1 MLLDELVVQMNVN
14 GDTKPL
20 ERALLLLE
28 KAQAAYKKIIDNPA
42 LDIDGSPAIKSLQQ
56 VQRQMNKLNEKIN
69 QKRIIRIE
77 QEEQKQNMQG
87 LKDAQ
92 AYLQQAKEQYEL
104 EERYSIKLANGKK
117 IRLDL
122 DAALARTTIGA
133 TNKVAALKQE
143 LMGLAYANPV
153 LSRLIGSLGMFA
165 AMTGASIGLQQYI
178 AISDQWKTIGGQIKN
193 VSKSLQEAEN
203 AELELYNIA
212 SRTRQSYQS
221 TAELYTSV
229 SRNAAELGKDSGE
242 ILKFT
247 EDVSNAM
254 LLGGSSAQAQS
265 AALVQ
270 LGQALGSGVLRGDEL
285 NSILEQAP
293 RLAKAIAAGMD
304 TSVGNLRALG
314 AKGEITSQKLFEAI
328 RKQSEKLKKELGNT
342 PWTVEQAK
350 TKVQNSLGMLFY
362 TIEKK
367 MGIGSKI
374 AQGIAKVSEILEKIN
389 NIVAKIPAEDLQNM
403 MKALALYAG
412 VFYVYTKRAA
422 IVNTFMA
429 SVGAVKMLVGEFRAA
444 TTVLGGLRAM
454 IAAVGATGAA
464 SSVIATGGLIL
475 VVALIVFLIL
485 LIQDFYVWV
494 NGGESVLGDT
504 FGSWTSVVAEF
515 SKRWEQWKT
524 EFGKSIEWLGQ
535 TVDRVGNWI
544 KQVWQDVCAACSAWL
559 EKGIISKLKDV
570 LDLVIWIIKYMT
582 PLGWAFQGIS
592 WALEKGGLLDP
603 KNLPKAPDVNP
614 FALGVTGGFGGT
626 NNNMNNSG
634 NVTNYNNFNIKSS
647 TPEAVAKEIGSR
659 GSFGGLP
666 QLSITEWGFSDG

>member
-20 ERALLLLE
+20 ERAIQLLE
-28 KAQAAYKKIIDNPA
+28 KAQTAYKKIIDNPA
-42 LDIDGSPAIKSLQQ
+42 LDVDGSPAIKTLQQ
-56 VQRQMNKLNEKIN
+56 VQQQMDKLTEKVN
-69 QKRIIRIE
+69 QKRVIRIE
-77 QEEQKQNMQG
+77 KEEQNQNLQG

-92 AYLQQAKEQYEL
+92 AYLQQAKKQYEL
-104 EERYSIKLANGKK
+104 EERYGIKISNGKK
-117 IRLDL
+117 IRLNL
-122 DAALARTTIGA
+122 DAALARTTAGA

-143 LMGLAYANPV
+143 LMGLAHANPI
-153 LSRLIGSLGMFA
+153 LSRVIGSFGMFA
-165 AMTGASIGLQQYI
+165 AMTGVSIGLQQYI

-229 SRNAAELGKDSGE
+229 SRNAAELGKGSTE

-293 RLAKAIAAGMD
+293 RLAKAIAEGMD
-304 TSVGNLRALG
+304 TSVGNLRAMG

-362 TIEKK
+362 TLEKK
-367 MGIGSKI
+367 LGIGSKI
-374 AQGIAKVSEILEKIN
+374 AQGIAKVSEKLEKIN
-389 NIVAKIPAEDLQNM
+389 NIITKIPAEDLQNM
-403 MKALALYAG
+403 MKMLAIYAG
-412 VFYVYTKRAA
+412 VFYAYTKRTA

-429 SVGAVKMLVGEFRAA
+429 GAGAVRLLASEFRAA

-454 IAAVGATGAA
+454 AAAVGATMSAT
-464 SSVIATGGLIL
+464 SVLATGGLIL

-494 NGGESVLGDT
+494 NGGESVFGDT
-504 FGSWTSVVAEF
+504 FGSWTNVVAEF

-524 EFGKSIEWLGQ
+524 EFGKSIEWIGQ

-544 KQVWQDVCAACSAWL
+544 KEVWQDVCTACSAWL
-559 EKGIISKLKDV
+559 EKDIISKLKDV
-570 LDLVIWIIKYMT
+570 LDLVIFIVKNMT
-582 PLGWAFQGIS
+582 PLGWAFKGVNWVIENGGFLDMEHLPKGPNVNPAVIGAAGRYGGIS
-592 WALEKGGLLDP
+592 
-603 KNLPKAPDVNP
+603 
-614 FALGVTGGFGGT
+614 
-626 NNNMNNSG
+626 NNMNNS
-634 NVTNYNNFNIKSS
+634 NNATNYNNFIIHSS
-647 TPEAVAKEIGSR
+647 TPEAVAKEVGNK
-659 GSFGGLP
+659 FGGLP
-666 QLSITEWGFSDG
+666 QLSISEWGFSDG

>member
-20 ERALLLLE
+20 ERAMLLLE
-28 KAQAAYKKIIDNPA
+28 KAQAAYKKIIDNPK
-42 LDIDGSPAIKSLQQ
+42 LDFEGSKAITSLQRI
-56 VQRQMNKLNEKIN
+56 QRQMDKLNEKIN
-69 QKRIIRIE
+69 QKRVIRIE
-77 QEEQKQNMQG
+77 QEEKKQNMQG

-117 IRLDL
+117 IRLNL
-122 DAALARTTIGA
+122 DAALARTTTGA

-143 LMGLAYANPV
+143 LMGLAYANPI

-193 VSKSLQEAEN
+193 VSKSLQEADN

-374 AQGIAKVSEILEKIN
+374 AQGIAKVSEILEHIN
-389 NIVAKIPAEDLQNM
+389 NVLVATPTEKIVA
-403 MKALALYAG
+403 ALETMALYAG
-412 VFYVYTKRAA
+412 VLYVYTKRTA

-429 SVGAVKMLVGEFRAA
+429 GAGAVRMLATEFKNA
-444 TTVLGGLRAM
+444 TTILGGLRAM
-454 IAAVGATGAA
+454 IAAIGATGAA
-464 SSVIATGGLIL
+464 SSIMATGGMIL
-475 VVALIVFLIL
+475 VVALIVVIIL
-485 LIQDFYVWV
+485 MIQDLYVWI
-494 NGGESVLGDT
+494 NGGKSVFGEW
-504 FGSWTSVVAEF
+504 FGSWDSVVEKVRKKWKEVCEEC
-515 SKRWEQWKT
+515 SK
-524 EFGKSIEWLGQ
+524 
-535 TVDRVGNWI
+535 WI
-544 KQVWQDVCAACSAWL
+544 KKHWTDAL
-559 EKGIISKLKDV
+559 MDV
-570 LDLVIWIIKYMT
+570 LDLLFKIWKYVT
-582 PLGWAFQGIS
+582 PIGWAFQGLQYLS
-592 WALEKGGLLDP
+592 NKYPVNEPLYKGEAGKKPLIESFSFEDF
-603 KNLPKAPDVNP
+603 KNGPAVNP
-614 FALGVTGGFGGT
+614 ATLGALGRYGGV
-626 NNNMNNSG
+626 NNNMTNSG
-634 NVTNYNNFNIKSS
+634 NVTYYNNYNIKSS
-647 TPEAVAKEIGSR
+647 TPEAVAREIGDSA
-659 GSFGGLP
+659 FPNIKPPTLVE
-666 QLSITEWGFSDG
+666 EWGP